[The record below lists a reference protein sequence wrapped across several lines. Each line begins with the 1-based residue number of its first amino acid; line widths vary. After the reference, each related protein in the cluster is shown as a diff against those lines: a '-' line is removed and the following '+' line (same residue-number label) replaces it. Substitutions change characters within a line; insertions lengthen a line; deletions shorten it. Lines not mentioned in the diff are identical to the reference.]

1 LEDNVADPAPSQE
14 VQDNTDRFMLRV
26 AEHLETL
33 PTPAARVAWLSKQRA
48 RWIVLFE
55 RFAER
60 IDSGRK
66 PEFGETAWDYQL
78 TICALDA
85 RLALEKRR
93 AAA

>member
-1 LEDNVADPAPSQE
+1 MLTDTATSQD
-14 VQDNTDRFMLRV
+14 VQDRTDRFMERC

-60 IDSGRK
+60 IDSGR
-66 PEFGETAWDYQL
+66 PSEFGETAWDYQL